1 MKNNIDS
8 SLILNRKVIIELR
21 FNPAPRFLDL
31 KGAILDKINSLNII
45 QGADWSIGD
54 STLKIADNNNEE
66 LIKNIVQ
73 IGINRISLISSKVD
87 SIEKLVSDFIKLYN
101 SINELLG
108 GLIISRI
115 GCRIQGT
122 YKTKST
128 EYAKILENF
137 KNAFPTQIF
146 LENFP
151 TNDLRLQIVYQ
162 NGTYHVGPVKED
174 DGFLIREFKN
184 PDRNNSVGI
193 AVDTDNYLLKTG
205 NNDISSKT
213 KIKDV
218 ITASLAVEKSLVENL
233 KDF

>member
-1 MKNNIDS
+1 MKNNINS
-8 SLILNRKVIIELR
+8 SLILNRKIIIEIR
-21 FNPAPRFLDL
+21 FNPAPKFLDL
-31 KGAILDKINSLNII
+31 KGTILDKINSLNII
-45 QGADWSIGD
+45 KGADWSIGD
-54 STLKIADNNNEE
+54 SALKISDSNKDE

-73 IGINRISLISSKVD
+73 VEINRLSFISSKVD
-87 SIEKLVSDFIKLYN
+87 SIEKLVSDFLKLYET
-101 SINELLG
+101 INELLG
-108 GLIISRI
+108 GLTVTRI

-122 YKTKST
+122 YKTKSNEFT
-128 EYAKILENF
+128 KILDNF

-162 NGTYHVGPVKED
+162 NGMYHIGPVQKD
-174 DGFLIREFKN
+174 DPFLVKEFKN

-193 AVDTDNYLLKTG
+193 AIDTDNYLLKSGTNDING
-205 NNDISSKT
+205 NN

-233 KDF
+233 KEF

>member
-31 KGAILDKINSLNII
+31 KGTILDKITSLKII

-54 STLKIADNNNEE
+54 STLKIVDNNNEE

-87 SIEKLVSDFIKLYN
+87 SIEKLVSDFIKLYD
-101 SINELLG
+101 SIDELLD
-108 GLIISRI
+108 GLIITRI

-128 EYAKILENF
+128 EFNKILENF

-146 LENFP
+146 LEDFP

-162 NGTYHVGPVKED
+162 NGTYHIGPVKQD

-184 PDRNNSVGI
+184 PDRNNSAGI

-205 NNDISSKT
+205 VNDISSRA

>member
-21 FNPAPRFLDL
+21 FNPAPKFLDL
-31 KGAILDKINSLNII
+31 KGTILDKINSLNII
-45 QGADWSIGD
+45 KGADWSIGD
-54 STLKIADNNNEE
+54 SALKISDSNKDE
-66 LIKNIVQ
+66 LIKNIIQVE
-73 IGINRISLISSKVD
+73 INRLSLISSKVD
-87 SIEKLVSDFIKLYN
+87 SIEKLVSDFLKLYEI
-101 SINELLG
+101 INELLG
-108 GLIISRI
+108 GLTISRI

-122 YKTKST
+122 YKTKSN
-128 EYAKILENF
+128 EFNKILDNF
-137 KNAFPTQIF
+137 KNAFPSQIF

-162 NGTYHVGPVKED
+162 NGMYHIGPVKED
-174 DGFLIREFKN
+174 DPFLIKEFKN

-193 AVDTDNYLLKTG
+193 AIDTDNYLLKAG
-205 NNDISSKT
+205 NNDINGKN

-233 KDF
+233 KEF

>member
-8 SLILNRKVIIELR
+8 SLIFNRKVIIELR
-21 FNPAPRFLDL
+21 FIPAPRFLDL
-31 KGAILDKINSLNII
+31 KGTILDKINSLNII
-45 QGADWSIGD
+45 KGADWSIGD
-54 STLKIADNNNEE
+54 SALKVSDNKNEE

-73 IGINRISLISSKVD
+73 IEINRISLISSKVD
-87 SIEKLVSDFIKLYN
+87 SIEKLVTDFLKLYDTM
-101 SINELLG
+101 NEILG
-108 GLIISRI
+108 ELTISRI

-128 EYAKILENF
+128 EFDKILENF
-137 KNAFPTQIF
+137 KNSFPSQIF

-151 TNDLRLQIVYQ
+151 TNDLRLQVNYQ
-162 NGTYHVGPVKED
+162 NGMYHLGPVKKD
-174 DGFLIREFKN
+174 DPFLIKEFKN

-193 AVDTDNYLLKTG
+193 AIDTDNYLLKSN
-205 NNDISSKT
+205 NNDITSKT

>member
-21 FNPAPRFLDL
+21 FIPAPRFLDL
-31 KGAILDKINSLNII
+31 KGTILDKIYPLNII
-45 QGADWSIGD
+45 KGNDWSIGD
-54 STLKIADNNNEE
+54 SALKIADSNKDE

-73 IGINRISLISSKVD
+73 VEINRLSLISSKVD
-87 SIEKLVSDFIKLYN
+87 SIEKLVADFLKLYDTIDEVLN
-101 SINELLG
+101 
-108 GLIISRI
+108 GLTITRI

-128 EYAKILENF
+128 EFDKILENF
-137 KNAFPTQIF
+137 KKSFPTQIF

-162 NGTYHVGPVKED
+162 NGTYHIGPVKED
-174 DGFLIREFKN
+174 DNFLIREFKN

-193 AVDTDNYLLKTG
+193 AIDTDNYLLKTG
-205 NNDISSKT
+205 ANNINSKT

>member
-21 FNPAPRFLDL
+21 YSPAPKFLDL
-31 KGAILDKINSLNII
+31 KGTILDKINSLNII
-45 QGADWSIGD
+45 RGADWSIGD
-54 STLKIADNNNEE
+54 SALKIADSNNEE

-73 IGINRISLISSKVD
+73 VEINRLSLISSKID
-87 SIEKLVSDFIKLYN
+87 SIEKFVSDFMKIYD
-101 SINELLG
+101 SIGE
-108 GLIISRI
+108 IIGTLNITRI

-122 YKTKST
+122 YKTKSRDFN
-128 EYAKILENF
+128 KILENF
-137 KNAFPTQIF
+137 KNAFPTQVF

-162 NGTYHVGPVKED
+162 NGTYHIGPVKEND
-174 DGFLIREFKN
+174 PFLIKEFKN
-184 PDRNNSVGI
+184 PDRKNDVGI
-193 AVDTDNYLLKTG
+193 GIDTDNYLLKTA
-205 NNDISSKT
+205 NDSILSKS

>member
-21 FNPAPRFLDL
+21 FIPAPRFLDL
-31 KGAILDKINSLNII
+31 KGTILDKINSLNII
-45 QGADWSIGD
+45 KGADWSIGD
-54 STLKIADNNNEE
+54 SALKIADNNKEE

-73 IGINRISLISSKVD
+73 VEINRLSLISSKVD
-87 SIEKLVSDFIKLYN
+87 SIEKLVADFLKLYDT
-101 SINELLG
+101 INDVLG
-108 GLIISRI
+108 GLTITRI

-128 EYAKILENF
+128 EFDTILENF
-137 KNAFPTQIF
+137 KSSFPTQIF

-162 NGTYHVGPVKED
+162 NGTYHIGPVKEND
-174 DGFLIREFKN
+174 NFLIREFKN

-193 AVDTDNYLLKTG
+193 AIDTDNYLLKTG
-205 NNDISSKT
+205 GNDISSKT

>member
-31 KGAILDKINSLNII
+31 KGTILDKINSLNII

-87 SIEKLVSDFIKLYN
+87 SIEKLVSDFIKLYD

-128 EYAKILENF
+128 EYTKILENF

>member
-8 SLILNRKVIIELR
+8 SLILNRKVIIEIR

-31 KGAILDKINSLNII
+31 KGTILDKVNSLNII
-45 QGADWSIGD
+45 QGADWSVGD
-54 STLKIADNNNEE
+54 STLKIADSNNEE

-87 SIEKLVSDFIKLYN
+87 SIEKLVSDFLKLYDN
-101 SINELLG
+101 VNELLN
-108 GLIISRI
+108 GLIITRI

-128 EYAKILENF
+128 EFNKILENF

-162 NGTYHVGPVKED
+162 NGTYHIGPVKED
-174 DGFLIREFKN
+174 DGFLMREFKN

>member
-21 FNPAPRFLDL
+21 FIPTPRFLDL
-31 KGAILDKINSLNII
+31 KGTILDKINSLNII
-45 QGADWSIGD
+45 KGADWSIGD
-54 STLKIADNNNEE
+54 SALKIADSNKEE

-73 IGINRISLISSKVD
+73 VEINRLSLISSKVD
-87 SIEKLVSDFIKLYN
+87 SIEKIVSDFLKLYDT
-101 SINELLG
+101 INETLG
-108 GLIISRI
+108 GLSITRI

-122 YKTKST
+122 YKTKSN
-128 EYAKILENF
+128 EFEKVLENF
-137 KNAFPTQIF
+137 KNAFPSQIF

-162 NGTYHVGPVKED
+162 NGTYHIGPVKEND
-174 DGFLIREFKN
+174 NFLIREFKN

-193 AVDTDNYLLKTG
+193 AIDTDNYLLKTG
-205 NNDISSKT
+205 SIDISNKT
-213 KIKDV
+213 KFKDV

>member
-31 KGAILDKINSLNII
+31 KGTILDKINSLNII

-87 SIEKLVSDFIKLYN
+87 SIEKLVSDFIKLYD
-101 SINELLG
+101 SIDELLG

-128 EYAKILENF
+128 EFNKILENF

-162 NGTYHVGPVKED
+162 NGTYHIGPVKED
-174 DGFLIREFKN
+174 DGFLMREFKN